1 MFRVFTCLTV
11 EHDWRLVVIAGLVCF
26 LASLCA
32 ISLFHRAQ
40 ASHGRARAAWIL
52 TASAATGFGIW
63 ATHFLAMLA
72 YDPGVG
78 TAYGIVLT
86 ALSLVTTVAVTGV
99 GLSVAIYRPVRW
111 APEIGG
117 GIVGA
122 GIATMHYLGMSA
134 LELPGHIA
142 WSLDL
147 VAASIV
153 LGILL
158 GAAALRIAVRGD
170 TILNMCIAA
179 AVLTLAI
186 VSHHFTA
193 MGAVEIV
200 PDPARAI
207 TTLSIAP
214 MGLALAIANVAFTI
228 LTMSS
233 VASLMDLRLRE
244 QSAQTMTALNDMPQ
258 GLCMF
263 DASQRLVLCNKQYAE
278 MYGLNEAQTRPGT
291 TLRAILEHRVAQG
304 SAPEDRKKYIDDRI
318 KEVTQNKAYQV
329 TNRLSD
335 GRYVAVVH
343 RPKKDG
349 GWVATHEDITER
361 QRFEK
366 EREHVSSLEN
376 RRLSVES
383 AIASFRNRVE
393 NVLKAVGEN
402 TNQMKSTAGTLFRSS
417 EHTTQRAKEAARKS
431 NEASVSVE
439 TVAASAEELSHSIS
453 SINQE
458 LAETSNKVSS
468 TVTSIDATNTAY
480 VELARAA
487 QTIGEVVKLIQNV
500 AGKTNLLALNATIEA
515 ARAGEAG
522 RGFAVVASEVKSL
535 AVQTGKATGEISAHI
550 AAMQAS
556 TNRAI
561 DVAHNIQQDMQ
572 EISTR
577 SNAVAQSVKQ
587 QYDATSEITESVARA
602 ARGTSAV
609 ATILSEVSTASIG
622 TRTAAE
628 TVLAASKSVDTSI
641 GTLRSEIE
649 GFLRKVAV

>member
-1 MFRVFTCLTV
+1 MYRVFTCLTV
-11 EHDWRLVVIAGLVCF
+11 EHNWRLVVVAAIVCF

-40 ASHGRARAAWIL
+40 ASQGRARAAWIL
-52 TASAATGFGIW
+52 TASVAAGFGIW
-63 ATHFLAMLA
+63 ATHFIAMLA
-72 YDPGVG
+72 YEPGIG
-78 TAYGIVLT
+78 IAYRIDLT
-86 ALSLVTTVAVTGV
+86 VLSLAMAVAVTGA
-99 GLSVAIYRPVRW
+99 GLCVAIYRPVPW
-111 APEIGG
+111 AAEIGG

-122 GIATMHYLGMSA
+122 GVATMHYIGMSA

-170 TILNMCIAA
+170 TILNICMAA
-179 AVLTLAI
+179 VVLTLAI

-200 PDPARAI
+200 PDPARV
-207 TTLSIAP
+207 TSTLSIAP
-214 MGLALAIANVAFTI
+214 TGLALAIANVAFTI
-228 LTMSS
+228 LTMSI
-233 VASLMDLRLRE
+233 VASLMDRRLRE

-278 MYGLNEAQTRPGT
+278 LYGLTEEQTRPGT
-291 TLRAILEHRVAQG
+291 TLREILEHRVAHG
-304 SAPEDRKKYIDDRI
+304 SAPEDRKKYINDRI
-318 KEVTQNKAYQV
+318 KEVTQKKAYQV
-329 TNRLSD
+329 LNRLRD
-335 GRYVAVVH
+335 GRFVSVVH

-361 QRFEK
+361 QQFEK
-366 EREHVSSLEN
+366 EREHVTSLES
-376 RRLSVES
+376 RRLAVES

-393 NVLKAVGEN
+393 SVLTAVGEN
-402 TNQMKSTAGTLFRSS
+402 THQMKSTAGTLFSSS
-417 EHTTQRAKEAARKS
+417 ERTTQRAKEAAREL

-439 TVAASAEELSHSIS
+439 TVAASAEELSQSIS
-453 SINQE
+453 SINQQ
-458 LAETSNKVSS
+458 LAETANKVSS

-487 QTIGEVVKLIQNV
+487 QTIGEVVKLIQSV

-535 AVQTGKATGEISAHI
+535 AVQTAKATGEISAHI

-577 SNAVAQSVKQ
+577 SNTVAQSVRQ
-587 QYDATSEITESVARA
+587 QHDATAEITQSVARA
-602 ARGTSAV
+602 ARGTGAV
-609 ATILSEVSTASIG
+609 VTILGEVSTASIG

-628 TVLAASKSVDTSI
+628 TVLAASESVDTSI

-649 GFLRKVAV
+649 DFLRKVAV